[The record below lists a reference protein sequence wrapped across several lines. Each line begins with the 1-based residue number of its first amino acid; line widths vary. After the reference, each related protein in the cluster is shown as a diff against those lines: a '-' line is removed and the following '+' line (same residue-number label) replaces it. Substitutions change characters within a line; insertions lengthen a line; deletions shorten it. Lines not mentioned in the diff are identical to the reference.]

1 MNLFAKTYKDI
12 FPQTDLWNQKIYTY
26 RDLTI
31 DTEIFHDIISGHHT
45 IPNEDISKLS
55 GKDGLNTLTV
65 ACMCHNVECVKYL
78 LSLNI
83 TVNLGLSLWY
93 ACACVD
99 IINQEIMELLIAK
112 GADVNYTFRGVTPL
126 FFAVILCQTN
136 VISMLIKSKAH
147 MQTVLVNKSLL
158 WFAVRTNKHRVVSLL
173 IDTPK
178 VGDNPL
184 TEAMTR
190 DVKNDLYEQLQNM
203 LIVKILKEKGYVH
216 PEMKY
221 LPLVE
226 QMLYTKGF
234 KLDQAFQ
241 LSCTNYSSDICFTL
255 LDTVKPDIL
264 WLIEH
269 HCNDIAIKVLSTMDK
284 EFEGCMDKAI
294 SSLNHPLIKWLS
306 DKVDIDKYMHSI
318 IIHCEGDMNM
328 IYTLVKHGAIL
339 NEKVIDMISKNKCL
353 IGDKGNNW
361 TWIKDHIKDKRCL
374 LKFFLSVKDTGA
386 VFDLLMRMDR
396 FDKGALDGLEL
407 WICKD
412 DKNAMLMYSKG
423 LDNDVGQK
431 ESYQYRLASIKFG
444 WPEFHQKLTNEYL
457 QKWG

>member
-12 FPQTDLWNQKIYTY
+12 IPQTDLRNQKIYTY

-31 DTEIFHDIISGHHT
+31 DAEIFHDIIAGHHI
-45 IPNEDISKLS
+45 IPKEDISKLS

-65 ACMCHNVECVKYL
+65 ACMCHNVECAGYL

-99 IINQEIMELLIAK
+99 IINQEIVEFLIAK

-126 FFAVILCQTN
+126 FFAVIMGQTN
-136 VISMLIKSKAH
+136 IISMLIKSKAN
-147 MQTVLVNKSLL
+147 MKTVLVNKSLL
-158 WFAVRTNKHRVVSLL
+158 WFAVRTNKHRVVALL
-173 IDTPK
+173 IDTPNI
-178 VGDNPL
+178 GDNPL
-184 TEAMTR
+184 IEAMTR

-203 LIVKILKEKGYVH
+203 LIVKVLKDKGYVH
-216 PEMKY
+216 PEIKH
-221 LPLVE
+221 LPLAE
-226 QMLYTKGF
+226 QMLYTKGA

-241 LSCTNYSSDICFTL
+241 LSCTNYSSDIYFSL
-255 LDTVKPDIL
+255 LDKVKPDIL

-269 HCNDIAIKVLSTMDK
+269 HCNDIAIEVLSTMDK

-318 IIHCEGDMNM
+318 ILHCEGDMNM

-339 NEKVIDMISKNKCL
+339 NEGVIDMISKNKWL
-353 IGDKGNNW
+353 VRDKGNNW
-361 TWIKDHIKDKRCL
+361 TWIMEHIKDKRCL
-374 LKFFLSVKDTGA
+374 LKFFLLVEDTET
-386 VFDLLMRMDR
+386 VLNLLMLIDR
-396 FDKGALDGLEL
+396 SDKGILDGLDL
-407 WICKD
+407 RICKD
-412 DKNAMLMYSKG
+412 DKNTMLMYSKG
-423 LDNDVGQK
+423 LDNDVGLR
-431 ESYQYRLASIKFG
+431 ESHKYRLASIKFG
-444 WPEFHQKLTNEYL
+444 WPEFHQKHTNEFF
-457 QKWG
+457 KIE